1 MIYII
6 LGWSN
11 EQQILWECWGIRLQ
25 EWIVWLFGLVI
36 WCPRFIPFG
45 ETNIAGWNIPIFH
58 RKYIFIPDPFSV
70 AMLVYRSVSL
80 WYLWWYSWICVRC
93 IFYFF
98 TTLKPPFGRICFHFL
113 QASNKQIQVL
123 KGSFFEKQP
132 ICGNLLASRVEW
144 FASFLAT
151 GQGPVRVSIHW
162 NYRPTQDSSHHED
175 EIPFLASGIPT

>member
-80 WYLWWYSWICVRC
+80 WYLWWYSWICVRRV
-93 IFYFF
+93 FF
-98 TTLKPPFGRICFHFL
+98 TFLPPLNHHLGEYVFTFSRHRTSKSKYWKGVSLRNSPYVVICWRH
-113 QASNKQIQVL
+113 VL
-123 KGSFFEKQP
+123 SD
-132 ICGNLLASRVEW
+132 LRV
-144 FASFLAT
+144 F
-151 GQGPVRVSIHW
+151 
-162 NYRPTQDSSHHED
+162 
-175 EIPFLASGIPT
+175 